1 MPVGTP
7 VGKDLENSVEV
18 SVEASADAEVDVV
31 GSGKEFS
38 PKGMWQALRRQDDL
52 FLLPRLP
59 LDVLTS
65 YQFPG

>member
-1 MPVGTP
+1 

-18 SVEASADAEVDVV
+18 SVEASVGASADAEVDVV
-31 GSGKEFS
+31 GLGKEFS
-38 PKGMWQALRRQDDL
+38 SKGMWQALRRQDDL

-65 YQFPG
+65 